1 MPKILMFYFT
11 WYISGLSGRGG
22 RAPQKAMALLL
33 QGPECACLPLC
44 LPAPPHNTQKRAR
57 CQSKTAMHHQKER
70 FCLSTPFAKFLTHD
84 TTTNQ
89 QEVPEALQM
98 VRRDLFFTTTTN
110 HQPTI
115 IQPSTPGPST
125 NHQPTI
131 NQPST
136 NHQPTIHQ
144 PSTNHPPTINQ
155 PSTKPNQTKPTTTT
169 TSIPDTHVFSQQRIQ
184 SQRIKAS
191 LPRMLSSPSAIGAHV
206 LMPS

>member
-136 NHQPTIHQ
+136 NHPPTIHQ
-144 PSTNHPPTINQ
+144 PSTNHQPTINQ
-155 PSTKPNQTKPTTTT
+155 TKPNQQQQQHPSQTHMSSHSNAFKVNASKPACLGCCH
-169 TSIPDTHVFSQQRIQ
+169 PL
-184 SQRIKAS
+184 
-191 LPRMLSSPSAIGAHV
+191 LPSVPMC
-206 LMPS
+206 

>member
-1 MPKILMFYFT
+1 MP
-11 WYISGLSGRGG
+11 
-22 RAPQKAMALLL
+22 ACP
-33 QGPECACLPLC
+33 CACLPLC
-44 LPAPPHNTQKRAR
+44 LPATPHNTQKRAR
-57 CQSKTAMHHQKER
+57 CHSKTAMHHQKER
-70 FCLSTPFAKFLTHD
+70 FCLSIPFAQFLTHH

-115 IQPSTPGPST
+115 IQPSTPGKST

-131 NQPST
+131 N
-136 NHQPTIHQ
+136 Q

-155 PSTKPNQTKPTTTT
+155 PSTKPNQTIPT
-169 TSIPDTHVFSQQRIQ
+169 TSIPDTRVFSQQRIQ